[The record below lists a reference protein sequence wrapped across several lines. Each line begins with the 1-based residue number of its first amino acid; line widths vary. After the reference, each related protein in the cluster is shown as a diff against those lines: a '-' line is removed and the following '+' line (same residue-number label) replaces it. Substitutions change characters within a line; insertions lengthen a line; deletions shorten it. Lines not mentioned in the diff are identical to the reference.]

1 MRANRKEGRP
11 QIYLDETWL
20 NSHAAQERL
29 WVDVDGSG
37 GWRRSGKCQR
47 LIIVNAGSSIGWVPR
62 ADLVFRT
69 KGKTADYHDEMNS
82 DHFLEWFEQQPLLNI
97 PPNLLI
103 ILDNASFHS
112 CVEDKPPTMRFIQEA

>member
-1 MRANRKEGRP
+1 MRANRKEGRL

-37 GWRRSGKCQR
+37 GWRRPSGKGQR
-47 LIIVNAGSSIGWVPR
+47 LIILNAGRSTGWIPR
-62 ADLVFRT
+62 ADIVLRT

-82 DHFLEWFEQQPLLNI
+82 AHFIEWLEKQLLPNI
-97 PPNLLI
+97 PPYSLI
-103 ILDNASFHS
+103 ILDNASYHN
-112 CVEDKPPTMRFIQEA
+112 CVEEKTHYEVQEA